1 MMEFLNLLFLFA
13 TQHTFAFIVALI
25 GIGGLLTHFQNQ
37 RQLKLAH
44 AERMAEIEARTA
56 TAKALA
62 AAPEEAQRNA
72 LAKELLEAYGEAG
85 EGLKNDEKGSL
96 IRWELSK
103 DDD

>member
-1 MMEFLNLLFLFA
+1 MMEFLNLILVFA
-13 TQHTFAFIVALI
+13 GQHTFAFIVALL
-25 GIGGLLTHFQNQ
+25 GIGGLLTFFQNQ
-37 RQLKLAH
+37 RQLSLTHKQ
-44 AERMAEIEARTA
+44 RMAEIQARTE

-62 AAPEEAQRNA
+62 SAPEEAQRNA

-103 DDD
+103 SDD